1 MQKTTASR
9 RQTAT
14 IRTTAPNGVR
24 RRNADA
30 CATAGRV
37 SGEQTTV
44 LQTTLLLSKT
54 TGQTTRTPH
63 TSVAATTA
71 PTRRKTAGRRH
82 TRTAQQTKRTLDG
95 DAGDNGA
102 EPQQFRST
110 QVSGLPFFLVW
121 RCSPRFL
128 FWCTVTLTA
137 RRFRFEKREWSGR
150 DSRGFAPPQK
160 KRAADS
166 RRRR

>member
-44 LQTTLLLSKT
+44 LQTTLLTLPADTSAVEDHWPDDAHTSHKRGSDNCT
-54 TGQTTRTPH
+54 DQKKDRWQTTH
-63 TSVAATTA
+63 S
-71 PTRRKTAGRRH
+71 
-82 TRTAQQTKRTLDG
+82 
-95 DAGDNGA
+95 NGA
-102 EPQQFRST
+102 TDEAHP
-110 QVSGLPFFLVW
+110 
-121 RCSPRFL
+121 
-128 FWCTVTLTA
+128 
-137 RRFRFEKREWSGR
+137 
-150 DSRGFAPPQK
+150 
-160 KRAADS
+160 
-166 RRRR
+166 